1 LYHQEDH
8 TVDLGIFGS
17 ITFDFKFLS
26 ALFSIVIIDL
36 ILAGDNAVVIAM
48 AVRSLPHEQRKK
60 GIIFGAGA
68 AVILRVILTFFVAQ
82 LLTVNYVKLA
92 GGALILWIAVK
103 LFIEGVPEE
112 EGGRE
117 AKTIWQAIK
126 IIVIADITMALDN
139 MLAVGGASHGNL
151 FLLLFGLGLSIPFI
165 VFTSNLLSMLMDKYP
180 IIIYIGA
187 AILGKVGGEMM
198 ITDPFTIKLLPDSL
212 LTADRLHPLP
222 VLQYS
227 IEALLAVGVIV
238 AGKAWMRLTVRKEKE
253 GVVAVIPAA
262 EGSLNPKPILTI
274 SREFGSGGKEI
285 GQAVARELG
294 YAYVN
299 REDILADIRKDGP
312 KWETWAQNL
321 NEHCPTVWERYDWSF
336 RGFAALVQWHL
347 LEQAERGGVVIMGR
361 GGNFLLNGIPH
372 AYRVRVTAPLDV
384 RIERVTKRDS
394 VDRDTARWLC
404 EKTDSERACFLHS
417 IYGGKWDDPAE
428 YDKVFTVKG
437 QSVDQEVR
445 EIIKALSQRTISG
458 EAQRALRLR
467 TAAARVK
474 AGIATNPHFF
484 IPVFDVLPEGDGL
497 ILRGTTHTPKEHK
510 LIEEEAKRL
519 AGDLPVRCELH
530 YRK

>member
-1 LYHQEDH
+1 MI
-8 TVDLGIFGS
+8 DLGTFGS
-17 ITFDFKFLS
+17 ISFDLKFLS

-68 AVILRVILTFFVAQ
+68 AVLLRVVLTFFVAQ
-82 LLTVNYVKLA
+82 LLNVSYVKLA

-103 LFIEGVPEE
+103 LFVEGAPEE
-112 EGGRE
+112 ANGRE

-126 IIVIADITMALDN
+126 VIVIADITMSLDN
-139 MLAVGGASHGNL
+139 MLAVGGASHGNM

-165 VFTSNLLSMLMDKYP
+165 VLTSNLLSMLMDKYP

-187 AILGKVGGEMM
+187 AILGKVGGEMI
-198 ITDPFTIKLLPDSL
+198 ITDPFTIRLLPDSL
-212 LTADRLHPLP
+212 LAADRLHPLP
-222 VLQYS
+222 LLQYS
-227 IEALLAVGVIV
+227 VEALFAAGVIV
-238 AGKAWMRLTVRKEKE
+238 AGKVWMRLMVREEKE
-253 GVVAVIPAA
+253 GIMTVMTEPA
-262 EGSLNPKPILTI
+262 GSELPKAILTI

-294 YAYVN
+294 YEYVD
-299 REDILADIRKDGP
+299 RESILADIRKDGP
-312 KWETWAQNL
+312 KWEQWAGNL

-336 RGFAALVQWHL
+336 RGFAALVQWHI
-347 LEQAERGGVVIMGR
+347 LERAERGGVVIVGR
-361 GGNFLLNGIPH
+361 GGNFLLKDIPH
-372 AYRVRVTAPLDV
+372 AYRIRVTAPMDM
-384 RIERVTKRDS
+384 RIERVIKRDN

-404 EKTDSERACFLHS
+404 EKTDSERACFLHA

-428 YDKVFTVKG
+428 YDQVFSVKG
-437 QSVDQEVR
+437 QSVDLEV
-445 EIIKALSQRTISG
+445 KAVITTLSKRTMTD
-458 EAQRALRLR
+458 EARKTLRLR
-467 TAAARVK
+467 TAAARIK

-484 IPVFDVLPEGDGL
+484 IPVFDVLPDGEGL

-510 LIEEEAKRL
+510 RIEEEATRL
-519 AGDLPVRCELH
+519 AGDIPVRCELH